1 MDYKILIVD
10 DEPDIVSMLVS
21 FFTGNGYQALT
32 AHSGMESLKRVE
44 QNPDIILLDINMP
57 DMDGLEVCELIRDR
71 VSCPILF
78 LTARIEDRDKV
89 KGFFAG
95 GDDYILK
102 PFSLMELEAR
112 VCAHLRREARH
123 KADTRLRFV
132 GNLAID
138 FAKRQLF
145 CGKEEILLTK
155 KEFDIV
161 ELLSQNPGQVFDKER
176 IYEKLWGYDSEGD
189 SSVVAEHIRR
199 IRTKIAAHTDRP
211 YIETVWGCGYKWS
224 R

>member
-10 DEPDIVSMLVS
+10 DEPDIVSMLAS
-21 FFTGNGYQALT
+21 FFAGNGYQVLT
-32 AHSGMESLKRVE
+32 AHSGMESLRRVE

-102 PFSLMELEAR
+102 PFFPE
-112 VCAHLRREARH
+112 
-123 KADTRLRFV
+123 D
-132 GNLAID
+132 
-138 FAKRQLF
+138 
-145 CGKEEILLTK
+145 LL
-155 KEFDIV
+155 
-161 ELLSQNPGQVFDKER
+161 ER
-176 IYEKLWGYDSEGD
+176 IQRALKSSEENRTPP
-189 SSVVAEHIRR
+189 SKAE
-199 IRTKIAAHTDRP
+199 
-211 YIETVWGCGYKWS
+211 EC
-224 R
+224 

>member
-10 DEPDIVSMLVS
+10 DEPDIVSMLAS

-32 AHSGMESLKRVE
+32 AHSGMESLRRVE

-123 KADTRLRFV
+123 KADTRLRACLISSDED
-132 GNLAID
+132 GNEGESKNLSRNNEFTLTIFPKPAEFIQP
-138 FAKRQLF
+138 AEKALYHPTTRQHN
-145 CGKEEILLTK
+145 K
-155 KEFDIV
+155 
-161 ELLSQNPGQVFDKER
+161 
-176 IYEKLWGYDSEGD
+176 
-189 SSVVAEHIRR
+189 SV
-199 IRTKIAAHTDRP
+199 
-211 YIETVWGCGYKWS
+211 
-224 R
+224 